1 MSIRFARKAD
11 CAAIAEIYNHAVLYT
26 AAIWTRLRKC
36 SDSVGNYWLPM
47 YSITSITICF
57 P

>member
-26 AAIWTRLRKC
+26 AAVLKIGRASCRER
-36 SDSVGNYWLPM
+36 V
-47 YSITSITICF
+47 
-57 P
+57 

>member
-11 CAAIAEIYNHAVLYT
+11 CAAIAEIYNHAVLYRLSGMTKRWMQIT
-26 AAIWTRLRKC
+26 A
-36 SDSVGNYWLPM
+36 LPGLKRG
-47 YSITSITICF
+47 